1 MTESSEG
8 LVARPVN
15 ALLPGRIGML
25 VRIPAKPGA
34 RTAVLDI
41 LNRYIDAIAVDEPGT
56 EMFLVCLDPDDE
68 DLVWLHEWFR
78 DSDAQVAHQQS
89 SAFHRMMEEMPP
101 LLAGPPGIVRI
112 DPLRLHLAGN
122 VVDESM

>member
-1 MTESSEG
+1 MSESSEG

-25 VRIPAKPGA
+25 VRISARAGA
-34 RTAVLDI
+34 RTAVLDV
-41 LNRYIDAIAVDEPGT
+41 LNRYVDAIAVSEPGT

-78 DSDAQVAHQQS
+78 DSDAQREHQQS
-89 SAFHRMMEEMPP
+89 SGFHRMMEELPP

-112 DPLRLHLAGN
+112 DPLRLHLAGSI
-122 VVDESM
+122 VEQSM